1 MFKYELG
8 QTAITTTGEACSI
21 LGRAEY
27 SSEPNMYL
35 LSWPSDNGTTTK
47 IWFKENVLTA
57 IASTPQRLNPQL
69 KQHFRWHSLSAID
82 NDYLPAHRL

>member
-8 QTAITTTGEACSI
+8 QTAMTTTGEACII

-35 LSWPSDNGTTTK
+35 LNWPSGNGTTTE
-47 IWFKENVLTA
+47 IWFKEDELTLV
-57 IASTPQRLNPQL
+57 ASMPEPT
-69 KQHFRWHSLSAID
+69 A
-82 NDYLPAHRL
+82 